1 MAIQT
6 IKLGKEQVLNLD
18 SSIGWLL
25 KYREQF
31 GRDILPDLL
40 PLLTAGVDFAISTA
54 AGLEGGKVSMKDL
67 VENLDKDAVESIMMD
82 IAMLESTT
90 VINIIWAL
98 NANYKKRNGEDVQ
111 SPEVWA
117 ETMDYFPLDVILP
130 KALKLIMEST
140 VSTKNLKRLQSLGK
154 MMNQSNLIPSSLE
167 QSQEDLATKA

>member
-1 MAIQT
+1 MAVQT

-98 NANYKKRNGEDVQ
+98 NANYKKRNEEDVQ

-117 ETMDYFPLDVILP
+117 ETMDYFPLDLIIP

-140 VSTKNLKRLQSLGK
+140 VSTKNLKRLHSLGETI
-154 MMNQSNLIPSSLE
+154 NQFNLTPSSSE

>member
-1 MAIQT
+1 MAVQT

-98 NANYKKRNGEDVQ
+98 NANYKKRNEEDVQ

-117 ETMDYFPLDVILP
+117 ETMDYFPLDVIIP

-140 VSTKNLKRLQSLGK
+140 VSTKNLKRLHSLGETI
-154 MMNQSNLIPSSLE
+154 NQFNLTPSSSE

>member
-1 MAIQT
+1 MAVQT
-6 IKLGKEQVLNLD
+6 IKLGKEKVLNLD

-98 NANYKKRNGEDVQ
+98 NANYKKRNEEDVQ

-117 ETMDYFPLDVILP
+117 ETMDYFPLDVIIP

-140 VSTKNLKRLQSLGK
+140 VSTKNLKRLHSLGETI
-154 MMNQSNLIPSSLE
+154 NQFNLTPSSSE